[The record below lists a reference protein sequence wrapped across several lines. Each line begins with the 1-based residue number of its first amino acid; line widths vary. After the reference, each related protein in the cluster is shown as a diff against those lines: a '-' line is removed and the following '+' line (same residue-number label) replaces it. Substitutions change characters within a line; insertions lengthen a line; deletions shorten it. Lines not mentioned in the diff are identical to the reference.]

1 MKDFGDIY
9 KSKKKENKK
18 TNPSQEKIINQAI
31 EFHLKGN
38 IQEAR
43 KYYQHLINHG
53 CNDHRVFLN
62 YGAILHSQGK
72 RKEAIEFYK
81 RAVSLRPD
89 NVDAYTNMALA
100 YQEQGSLD
108 EAIKSYK
115 KVILI
120 NPKYIEAY
128 NNIGAAYQEKREM
141 KEAIEFYKKVLSI
154 NPEYAEAYNNIA
166 VSYTDQGN
174 LEEAIEACEKALLL
188 KPDYADAY
196 YNLGNIFLA
205 EHGKLKDAIEA
216 YKKALSLKPDYA
228 DAYNN
233 MGYALKDQG
242 KLKEAIEAYEKALS
256 IKPDYADAYINMGIA
271 YSDQDKLKDAI
282 AFYEKAL
289 VFEADCAAARG
300 QKLHQQSHI
309 CDWTAVDADSSYF
322 AELGVIYK
330 DVSPFSMLSIEDAPD
345 RHRLRS
351 ELYARERILQKPLP
365 AIVKPSKV
373 RKRLRIGY
381 FSTDFKEHPVA
392 YLIAKVLEQHNRD
405 AFEVFGYCLHSN
417 KESPL
422 RRRLINS
429 FDYFFEAK
437 GISDKD
443 VALKAREDGI
453 DIAIDLNGYTQDARP
468 GIFAYRAAPIQIN
481 YLGYPGTLGAEFMDY
496 IVADKYLIP
505 PDSEKHFN
513 EKKIYLPNTYMPT
526 DDGREISSKEISRS
540 EMGLPEDA
548 FVFCCFN
555 NNYKI
560 TSSEFDIWMRLLKKI
575 DKSVLWLRQSNQF
588 SHINIRNEAE
598 RRNVDPSRIVF
609 AKRAPMDEHLARQKL
624 ADLFIDTF
632 AFNAHTTTTEA
643 LWAGLPVITK
653 AGKGFAARVA
663 GSLLNAIGLPELI
676 TETEQ
681 DYEAL
686 ALEIAT
692 HPDHLK
698 QIKAKLNTNRLS
710 KPLFDTKQYT
720 YHLETAYK
728 MAYNDYLNQQKVEN
742 IFVPS

>member
-1 MKDFGDIY
+1 LEEAIAAYEKVISFKPDYAEAYNHMGIALHK
-9 KSKKKENKK
+9 
-18 TNPSQEKIINQAI
+18 QEKI
-31 EFHLKGN
+31 
-38 IQEAR
+38 
-43 KYYQHLINHG
+43 
-53 CNDHRVFLN
+53 
-62 YGAILHSQGK
+62 
-72 RKEAIEFYK
+72 
-81 RAVSLRPD
+81 
-89 NVDAYTNMALA
+89 
-100 YQEQGSLD
+100 D
-108 EAIKSYK
+108 EAITAYEKAISLKPDYA
-115 KVILI
+115 
-120 NPKYIEAY
+120 EAY
-128 NNIGAAYQEKREM
+128 NHMGIALHKQQKREDAIAAYEKAISLNPDNSEIYYNMGITLQRQEKLDESIT
-141 KEAIEFYKKVLSI
+141 AYKKAISFK
-154 NPEYAEAYNNIA
+154 PDYAEAYNNMGI
-166 VSYTDQGN
+166 VLSHQGK
-174 LEEAIEACEKALLL
+174 LEDAIRTYQEAI
-188 KPDYADAY
+188 
-196 YNLGNIFLA
+196 
-205 EHGKLKDAIEA
+205 
-216 YKKALSLKPDYA
+216 SLKPNHA
-228 DAYNN
+228 EAYNN
-233 MGYALKDQG
+233 MGIALKNYD
-242 KLKEAIEAYEKALS
+242 KPEEAITAYEKAISLRPKYAQAFYNLG
-256 IKPDYADAYINMGIA
+256 IVFLDLNKLREAEIYTLKAIEINPNYADFHYNLGAIHQK
-271 YSDQDKLKDAI
+271 DQKLKESITA
-282 AFYEKAL
+282 YEKVL
-289 VFEADCAAARG
+289 SLDPNNSAART
-300 QKLHQQSHI
+300 QKLFQQSHI